1 MDLGT
6 DEEEGHKADG
16 ARGCAGHVQ
25 MDCNITHV
33 CFSVGDI
40 LSHGTHTHRRDNGD
54 NDADDSGKAGRGIMF
69 GKSKVFSG
77 EQFHIRVDSLLT
89 PKLGFSQ
96 KLAYKNF

>member
-33 CFSVGDI
+33 CFSVGGI
-40 LSHGTHTHRRDNGD
+40 LSHGSWDSYTESETVDGD

-69 GKSKVFSG
+69 GKSKEFSG
-77 EQFHIRVDSLLT
+77 EQFHIRVGSLLT
-89 PKLGFSQ
+89 QKLGF
-96 KLAYKNF
+96 LEN